1 ALRPVRR
8 LVRLVVPRAGRDRKR
23 DLRPDSFWAQGRSGA
38 ADKRNMAFYNF
49 ARHRPGR
56 VIPVL
61 FFSILTS
68 VALGLFIGD
77 TLVPAMIQLGAGR

>member
-1 ALRPVRR
+1 
-8 LVRLVVPRAGRDRKR
+8 
-23 DLRPDSFWAQGRSGA
+23 
-38 ADKRNMAFYNF
+38 MAFYNF